1 MLYEKLKG
9 YRHYFLGILVGMAV
23 VFASST
29 FVIEK
34 KTNEF
39 KVNLEQKITEL
50 SEKLVLDTASFNQTA
65 WLEPV
70 SMMLCSSE
78 EQTRFDTLL
87 SSLDKSLNSSE
98 LNELTRL
105 VRPCA
110 YPVSIARTNRLRVVE
125 ARYRELQNLFSLAEP
140 FDLSVQRPNMAAWT
154 EWLRIEKAYIEAYQ
168 NLIISQQAIVESLL
182 SGSTKDSLVVSAHA
196 KNARDTRDMLSEL
209 NNASVS
215 TQRALFSS

>member
-1 MLYEKLKG
+1 MLYEKLKN
-9 YRHYFLGILVGMAV
+9 YRHYLLGILVGVAV

-34 KTNEF
+34 RTNDF

-50 SEKLVLDTASFNQTA
+50 SDKLVVDTASFNQTA

-78 EQTRFDTLL
+78 EQTRFDILL
-87 SSLDKSLNSSE
+87 SSLDKGLNSSE
-98 LNELTRL
+98 LNELTKL

-125 ARYRELQNLFSLAEP
+125 TGYRELQNLYSLAES
-140 FDLSVQRPNMAAWT
+140 FDLNGQRPNTAAWN
-154 EWLRIEKAYIEAYQ
+154 EWFSIERAYIEAYQ

-196 KNARDTRDMLSEL
+196 KNARETRDKLSEL
-209 NNASVS
+209 NNTSASI
-215 TQRALFSS
+215 QKALFSS